1 MAKEYLD
8 DTVLF
13 VHENTHEVDKHCLQ
27 ANLNSQ
33 NIAVKY
39 QAPLWHKTFQNLAGI
54 VSFENIRLI

>member
-39 QAPLWHKTFQNLAGI
+39 QAPL
-54 VSFENIRLI
+54 